1 MDSRREEEHRQRHRE
16 EDAHREF
23 TPMHGSFPDPE
34 KIACKNCAFR
44 DKTVVELLGKR
55 IASGYTKGSCEMY
68 SLKPHAVLFNN
79 APCQNYRKDQDAT
92 GVYKT
97 ILEAK

>member
-55 IASGYTKGSCEMY
+55 IASGYTKAACDMY

>member
-55 IASGYTKGSCEMY
+55 VASGCTKGACEMY

-79 APCQNYRKDQDAT
+79 APCQYYQEDPDAPPH
-92 GVYKT
+92 VV
-97 ILEAK
+97 ILKK